1 MPRGCLGHAVCTGRR
16 FDMSVRPIVAIVGR
30 PNVGKSALFNRII
43 KSRTSIVESQ
53 PGVTRDRIYADS
65 EWLGMRFVL
74 VDTGGITS
82 SNADPLNEKVRDQA
96 ELAVEQAAVVIF
108 VLDAKSGLMAEDEEV
123 ASIIR
128 RSRKPCVLCV
138 NKVDDPR
145 HMDYSFWSLG
155 LGEPLPVT
163 AAHGT
168 GVAEMLDAVVA
179 ALKSSG
185 YSADEEGSEG
195 DPVSPIKVAFVG
207 RPNVGKSSIVNRYL
221 GYERSIVS
229 DIPGTTRDAID
240 SYVEI
245 DGRSFMLID
254 TAGIRRKPRID
265 TNVEFYSVVR
275 SMSAIERS
283 DVAVIV
289 MDGTEAISEQ
299 DVRISG
305 FAHEAGKAVV
315 IAVNKW
321 DAMDREEGYHEEKV
335 KEIKE
340 KLAYMDYVKV
350 VFVSAKHGR
359 HLDKLLKGIVDA
371 YEANRRRIPT
381 AEINKLLEEAVLRF
395 PPPGEKGRQPKLFY
409 MSQVRVQPPEFVLFT
424 NSPETVHFSYVR
436 YLENLIRS
444 AYDFDGTPLLIH
456 LRKRS

>member
-1 MPRGCLGHAVCTGRR
+1 
-16 FDMSVRPIVAIVGR
+16 MSIRPIVAIVGR

-43 KSRTSIVESQ
+43 KSRMSIVESQ

-65 EWLGMRFVL
+65 EWQGMRFVI
-74 VDTGGITS
+74 VDTGGITTS
-82 SNADPLNEKVRDQA
+82 TADPLNEKVRDQA
-96 ELAVEQAAVVIF
+96 ELAVEQAAVVVF
-108 VLDAKSGLMAEDEEV
+108 VLDAKTGLMVEDEEV
-123 ASIIR
+123 AAIIR
-128 RSRKPCVLCV
+128 RSKKPCVLCV

-155 LGEPLPVT
+155 LGEPLPVS

-168 GVAEMLDAVVA
+168 GVAEMLDAVVE
-179 ALKSSG
+179 ALKTSG
-185 YSADEEGSEG
+185 YSEEEQDSEDELG
-195 DPVSPIKVAFVG
+195 SPIRVAFVG
-207 RPNVGKSSIVNRYL
+207 KPNVGKSSIVNKYL

-229 DIPGTTRDAID
+229 DLPGTTRDAID

-245 DGRSFMLID
+245 EGRPFMLID

-265 TNVEFYSVVR
+265 TSVEFYSVVR

-289 MDGTEAISEQ
+289 MDGTETISEQ

-305 FAHEAGKAVV
+305 FAHESGKAVV
-315 IAVNKW
+315 IAINKW
-321 DAMDREEGYHEEKV
+321 DAMERDTGYHEEKI

-340 KLAYMDYVKV
+340 KLSYMDYVKV
-350 VFVSAKHGR
+350 VFISAKLGR
-359 HLDKLLKGIVDA
+359 HMDRLLKAIIDA

-381 AEINKLLEEAVLRF
+381 AEINRLLEEAVLRF